1 MEGGVGSEAGI
12 GCAEFADVAHGDD
25 RRRETCRDGLQQV
38 LVARAPAVELVDED
52 QRGDAQASQGAHQ
65 DAGLCLNA
73 FDGRDDQDGA
83 VEHVQNALNLG
94 DEVGVAGS
102 VDEVDGQVV
111 DLERDDGGLDGD
123 AALSFQREGVR
134 AGAAV
139 VDAADL
145 VDDSDGV
152 QQAFGEAGL
161 TCVDVREDAEVEHA

>member
-1 MEGGVGSEAGI
+1 M
-12 GCAEFADVAHGDD
+12 
-25 RRRETCRDGLQQV
+25 
-38 LVARAPAVELVDED
+38 ARAPAVELVDED
-52 QRGDAQASQGAHQ
+52 QCGDAQASQGAHQ
-65 DAGLCLNA
+65 DAGLCLDA

-83 VEHVQNALNLG
+83 VEHVQDALHLG

-134 AGAAV
+134 TGAAV

-161 TCVDVREDAEVEHA
+161 TCVDVREDAEVERA